1 MGDFHAAAK
10 YLKAAW
16 DLMQSAVIGEHLAE
30 AYEKTG
36 KNLQA
41 WHTYLQAYSAMT
53 STTDSK
59 LREKLTAEFSKPTP
73 KALLTGEV
81 SAESFNKSDLMS
93 MRTISIPGMGNPGAG
108 YKSAEFAIAF
118 TVGPKIEEV
127 KFLSGAEE
135 LRPASS
141 KIAAAKFTVSFPDN
155 STAKILR
162 KGVLSCSQVLKS
174 CTFVLYPVEFAPPL
188 PQNNF

>member
-1 MGDFHAAAK
+1 SSDAVHQTETDSAEVRPESLDAMDFRRMAALAAEWDTLGWVKFRMGDFHAAAK

-41 WHTYLQAYSAMT
+41 WPIYLQAYSAMT
-53 STTDSK
+53 SATDSK

-81 SAESFNKSDLMS
+81 PAEYKSDLMS
-93 MRTISIPGMGNPGAG
+93 MRTISIPGLGNLGTG
-108 YKSAEFAIAF
+108 YKSAEFAIVF
-118 TVGPKIEEV
+118 TVG
-127 KFLSGAEE
+127 
-135 LRPASS
+135 
-141 KIAAAKFTVSFPDN
+141 
-155 STAKILR
+155 
-162 KGVLSCSQVLKS
+162 
-174 CTFVLYPVEFAPPL
+174 
-188 PQNNF
+188 